1 MKHNQIRQ
9 IINIF
14 YWKNG
19 GDHLNIDSTTQ
30 KQIYTQTQ
38 GPKIKEKGSSSQAS
52 QFSEVMLQTNTKDVN
67 EKLTT
72 MINTVEKLKTTL
84 EYDMSVENLMAY
96 KGALK
101 SFVDYYS
108 KNELQVHDV
117 LMTDRRG
124 NTKKLQVVK
133 TINEKLNNL
142 TSTMLETHLG
152 HMKMLKEIGEI
163 QGLVVN
169 LHL

>member
-1 MKHNQIRQ
+1 MKKK
-9 IINIF
+9 INFFIH
-14 YWKNG
+14 KNG
-19 GDHLNIDSTTQ
+19 GDSLNIDSTTN
-30 KQIYTQTQ
+30 KQIYSQPQ
-38 GPKIKEKGSSSQAS
+38 GAKVKEKGLVSSQTS
-52 QFSEVMLQTNTKDVN
+52 SFDTVVQQTRPQEVD
-67 EKLTT
+67 EKLTN
-72 MINTVEKLKTTL
+72 MIDTIDKLKATL
-84 EYDMSVENLMAY
+84 EYDMSVDNLMAY

-108 KNELQVHDV
+108 KNELEVQDV

-133 TINEKLNNL
+133 TLNEKLNSL

-152 HMKMLKEIGEI
+152 HMKTLKEIGEI

-169 LHL
+169 LYL

>member
-1 MKHNQIRQ
+1 M
-9 IINIF
+9 
-14 YWKNG
+14 
-19 GDHLNIDSTTQ
+19 NIDSTTN
-30 KQIYTQTQ
+30 KQIFAQPQGAKVKDNGLGPQAASFESVIQQTR
-38 GPKIKEKGSSSQAS
+38 PK
-52 QFSEVMLQTNTKDVN
+52 EVD

-72 MINTVEKLKTTL
+72 MIDTIDKLKATL

-108 KNELQVHDV
+108 KHELEVQDV

-133 TINEKLNNL
+133 SLNEKLNNL

-152 HMKMLKEIGEI
+152 HMKMLKDIGEI
-163 QGLVVN
+163 QGMVVN
-169 LHL
+169 LYL